1 MRALSLLLLLPT
13 LTVACKKA
21 ADPQSE
27 EQPRIT
33 ERQLP
38 EEGLV
43 VQEVDL
49 DGDGKP
55 EIWNLFQEREDAPR
69 LRVRKKVDL
78 NFDGRVDV
86 VSHFDDTGA
95 LYLEEMDADLDGVLD
110 WTDHYKD
117 GVRVLAEVDTN
128 FDGRPD
134 VFSYYAVGADGK
146 TYIDRKER
154 DTNGDGKIDAWE
166 RFDPSGAVVRT
177 GRDTDGDGKM
187 DVRDE

>member
-1 MRALSLLLLLPT
+1 MRAPSQILLPV
-13 LTVACKKA
+13 LLVACAKA
-21 ADPQSE
+21 GEPTKDEP
-27 EQPRIT
+27 QPRIT
-33 ERQLP
+33 ERELP
-38 EEGLV
+38 EEGLI
-43 VQEVDL
+43 VQEIDL
-49 DGDGKP
+49 DGDGTP

-86 VSHFDDTGA
+86 VSHFDETGS
-95 LYLEEMDADLDGVLD
+95 LYLEELDADLDGVLD

-146 TYIDRKER
+146 SYIDRKER